1 MAGQAGSLTSARLTV
16 RLTPRGGRD
25 ALEGWRRDE
34 AGRAVLAAR
43 VAAAPVDGAA
53 NEALIALLSRALKRP
68 KRDIRLVAGA
78 GARIKQVEIDGL
90 TEAELVA
97 QLGLGGG

>member
-1 MAGQAGSLTSARLTV
+1 MAGRPGGLNSARLSV

-34 AGRAVLAAR
+34 VGRAVLAAR

-53 NEALIALLSRALKRP
+53 NEALIALLARVLKRP

-78 GARIKQVEIDGL
+78 GARLKQVEIDGL
-90 TEAELVA
+90 SQAELFA